1 MAACVGPARVRE
13 ARRGSAGSGRLLLPF
28 LGCMGVGGV
37 KVRTRGLHFTDGFRI
52 ANSSFA
58 NPFAKRLFQEE
69 VPRMLAFC
77 IAFFIKR

>member
-13 ARRGSAGSGRLLLPF
+13 VRRGPAGPGRLLLPF

-37 KVRTRGLHFTDGFRI
+37 KVRTRGFHFTDGFRI
-52 ANSSFA
+52 ANSS
-58 NPFAKRLFQEE
+58 FAKRLFQEE